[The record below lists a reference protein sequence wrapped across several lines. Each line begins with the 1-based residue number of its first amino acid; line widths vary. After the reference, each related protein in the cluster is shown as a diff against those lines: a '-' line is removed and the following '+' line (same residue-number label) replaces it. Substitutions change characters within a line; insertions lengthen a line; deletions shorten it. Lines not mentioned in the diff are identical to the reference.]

1 MPSGRAQSAVQDQ
14 PCACG
19 VVGKRIRAKPAPRH
33 VEAPATG
40 GPPDLEPPPG
50 KVARHGRKSD
60 AGVNGEKQQP
70 AKRFGILIA
79 PAGRAPAE
87 ESDDA
92 VPDVVLERIP
102 ERRRDATGSG
112 R

>member
-1 MPSGRAQSAVQDQ
+1 
-14 PCACG
+14 
-19 VVGKRIRAKPAPRH
+19 
-33 VEAPATG
+33 
-40 GPPDLEPPPG
+40 
-50 KVARHGRKSD
+50 
-60 AGVNGEKQQP
+60 VNGEKQQP

-79 PAGRAPAE
+79 PAGFAPAE

-102 ERRRDATGSG
+102 ERRLDATGSG